1 MSRPSP
7 VVRLLVRISD
17 TTALVGAF
25 ALFASRVAVRLV
37 TRPLYVREIVD
48 ATALVTV
55 RCYLPVLLVLGPF
68 GMVFALHGTQ
78 VLGLFSAERL
88 LGFMVAVATFREL
101 APNLTAILVAAQAG
115 SAFAAELAA
124 MQAQEEIDATLVM
137 GVDPIRYHVVP
148 RVAGMVLASPIL
160 TLIGGMAGIL
170 GGWFLAIVML
180 QQDSGAFWDSLYA
193 TLTPFDLAAGAV
205 KSMVFGAIVG
215 MLACFLGYRA
225 RGSVAA
231 VGEAVNHTVVYGVTL
246 FLVTN
251 YFLSTAMFGITD

>member
-1 MSRPSP
+1 MSLVSA
-7 VVRLLVRISD
+7 VVRTVVRISGFL
-17 TTALVGAF
+17 ALAGQLAVFGY
-25 ALFASRVAVRLV
+25 RVVTRLV
-37 TRPLYVREIVD
+37 TRPVYVREIVE
-48 ATALVTV
+48 AAALVTV
-55 RCYLPVLLVLGPF
+55 RCNLPVILVLGPF
-68 GMVFALHGTQ
+68 GMVFALHGTE

-124 MQAQEEIDATLVM
+124 MQAQDEIDATRLM
-137 GVDPIRYHVVP
+137 GVDPIRFHVVP
-148 RVAGMVLASPIL
+148 RVVGMVIASPIL

-170 GGWFLAIVML
+170 GGWFLAVVTSH
-180 QQDSGAFWDSLYA
+180 QDGGAFWDSLFS

-205 KSMVFGAIVG
+205 KSMVFGGIVG
-215 MLACFLGYRA
+215 MLACFLGYRS

-231 VGEAVNHTVVYGVTL
+231 VGEAVNHTVVYGVTI

-251 YFLSTAMFGITD
+251 YFLSTAMFGIMD